1 MKRILIREQRMT
13 IINGITCLLL
23 ILIILQL
30 WLLTATMNAFMGGD
44 EAVILPAALASLL
57 CFGLNAGLLTYVY
70 RLES

>member
-1 MKRILIREQRMT
+1 MKRILIRGQKMT

-44 EAVILPAALASLL
+44 EAVILPAALASLV
-57 CFGLNAGLLTYVY
+57 CFALNAGLLTYVY

>member
-1 MKRILIREQRMT
+1 MKRILIRGQRMT

-44 EAVILPAALASLL
+44 EAVILPAALASLV

-70 RLES
+70 RLPD